1 MRGGSPIENTFYIDN
16 IEIPNINHFP
26 VEGSSDGPIGLLN
39 VDFIE
44 DVNFYSGGFSSIY
57 GDRLSSIMEISFREG
72 AKDKIQPQMNLS
84 MQGFGAAIEGPI
96 SDKGSYMVSGN
107 MSYLDLI
114 LDPSETGGAIPRYGD
129 AQAKV
134 VYNLNNKNFDE
145 ALELIGEVYS

>member
-1 MRGGSPIENTFYIDN
+1 MAKVNDSRNSLIVRGGSPIENTFYIDN

-39 VDFIE
+39 VDLIE

-72 AKDKIQPQMNLS
+72 AKDKFRPQLNLS
-84 MQGFGAAIEGPI
+84 MQGFGGVVEGPI
-96 SDKGSYMVSGN
+96 SDKGSYMFSASK
-107 MSYLDLI
+107 SYLELI
-114 LDPSETGGAIPRYGD
+114 LNENETGGALPSYGD

-134 VYNLNNKNFDE
+134 VYNLE
-145 ALELIGEVYS
+145 